1 MFKIGPMFDT
11 ITAMENM
18 TTKQTIKEKIK
29 QRRSQMLVHSYLY
42 YKLDEPIIDDD
53 KWQRWANEL
62 RDLQQYNPDDCNIDF
77 YDKAFEGWNGD
88 TGFKLP
94 LNDPKVIKKAMQI
107 KRIHEEQS

>member
-1 MFKIGPMFDT
+1 MQPPK
-11 ITAMENM
+11 
-18 TTKQTIKEKIK
+18 
-29 QRRSQMLVHSYLY
+29 
-42 YKLDEPIIDDD
+42 
-53 KWQRWANEL
+53 
-62 RDLQQYNPDDCNIDF
+62 YNPNDCNIDF